1 MKIADAH
8 THIFPTKIAEK
19 ATKSIGDFY
28 EFEGMF
34 SDASTDNLLTAEKNA
49 GVSKILVCSSSVTA
63 DQTTS
68 INNFIARECKKHE
81 EFVGLGALHPYMEN
95 FCEEIDRISR
105 LGLRGVKIHS
115 DFQKI
120 DIDDEKALPIYRE
133 LAKRKL
139 PVLFH
144 MGDNRYDYSS
154 PIKLQNLM
162 HKVPDLVVIA
172 AHFGGYKRW
181 EDAMK
186 LEKSDNLFFDTS
198 SSLFTLDKK
207 IAVDMIEKFG
217 ADKFLYGTDFPMWN
231 PKEEIERFLDLGL
244 DDEDNKKIL
253 YDNFEKLFL

>member
-8 THIFPTKIAEK
+8 THIFPNKIAEK

-28 EFEGMF
+28 QFDNMYAG
-34 SDASTDNLLTAEKNA
+34 ASTDNLLKAEKNA
-49 GVSKILVCSSSVTA
+49 GVSKILVCSSAVTA
-63 DQTTS
+63 DQTFS
-68 INNFIARECKKHE
+68 INNFIADECKKHE
-81 EFVGLGALHPYMEN
+81 EFVGLGALHPYMKN
-95 FCEEIDRISR
+95 FCEEIDRIR
-105 LGLRGVKIHS
+105 QLGLRGVKIHS
-115 DFQKI
+115 DFQKV
-120 DIDDEKALPIYRE
+120 DIDDEKALPMYRE

-154 PIKLQNLM
+154 PEKLQNLM

-172 AHFGGYKRW
+172 AHFGGYQRW
-181 EDAMK
+181 EEAME

-207 IAVDMIEKFG
+207 IATGMIEKFG

-231 PKEEIERFLDLGL
+231 PKEEIERFLELGL
-244 DDEDNKKIL
+244 DDKDNKKIF